1 MKVTRIVRV
10 SLWQVGREA
19 DVWAVDVGAEMTPH
33 RVSLVYV
40 GAEGHAARCCW
51 VILIF
56 FRLSWSH
63 AGLSGVGRSMQIF
76 HETKP
81 LLFEE
86 ILNCDGFTCT
96 PQTSWDGGIWD

>member
-1 MKVTRIVRV
+1 MNVTRIVRV

-51 VILIF
+51 VILILF
-56 FRLSWSH
+56 SIVLVARRLKWCRTEYADFSRNQTTF
-63 AGLSGVGRSMQIF
+63 AYRGVRSR
-76 HETKP
+76 K
-81 LLFEE
+81 
-86 ILNCDGFTCT
+86 
-96 PQTSWDGGIWD
+96 S